1 MLYLLFLRVCN
12 VLRLNNLFFLGD
24 SSPFY
29 FFKHEEKNMANINF
43 KIVGISVDD
52 SKKVLGNNIPSKDLI
67 AFLTKQKNNME
78 ANFKQISVER
88 LKDTLKVTRNVKGD
102 WISAFADTFKLNR
115 KNTTNTTTCSY
126 VVRCNIYKEK
136 TIPVVS
142 MDFSQDTVLNCDDEF
157 KDFVFDK
164 MFELQSG
171 MRATVLHVVC
181 VKTDKENTDTET
193 KIYSHVFYPESYVVP
208 DLTGTGVKLRGN
220 TDKKERCTPV
230 RFNRKIRMDVGNQK
244 IRFGNMPE
252 VINGINRVI
261 EEIAKY
267 NRRQQKWKTK

>member
-1 MLYLLFLRVCN
+1 
-12 VLRLNNLFFLGD
+12 
-24 SSPFY
+24 
-29 FFKHEEKNMANINF
+29 MANINF

-52 SKKVLGNNIPSKDLI
+52 SKKVLGNDIPSKDLI
-67 AFLTKQKNNME
+67 AFLTKQKNNVE

-115 KNTTNTTTCSY
+115 KNTTNTTTYSY

-142 MDFSQDTVLNCDDEF
+142 MDFSQDTVLNSGDAFTDY
-157 KDFVFDK
+157 VFDK

-171 MRATVLHVVC
+171 MRATVLYIVRVQSNI
-181 VKTDKENTDTET
+181 ENPDIETET

-230 RFNRKIRMDVGNQK
+230 RFNRKIRMDVGSQK

-252 VINGINRVI
+252 VTNGINRVI

>member
-1 MLYLLFLRVCN
+1 MPDV
-12 VLRLNNLFFLGD
+12 
-24 SSPFY
+24 
-29 FFKHEEKNMANINF
+29 NF
-43 KIVGISVDD
+43 KIVGISNDGNKFVLDNNVS
-52 SKKVLGNNIPSKDLI
+52 SKNLI
-67 AFLTKQKNNME
+67 AFLTKQKNNVE

-142 MDFSQDTVLNCDDEF
+142 MDFSQDTVLNSGDAFTDY
-157 KDFVFDK
+157 VFDK

-171 MRATVLHVVC
+171 MRATVLYIVRVQSNI
-181 VKTDKENTDTET
+181 ENPDIETET

-208 DLTGTGVKLRGN
+208 DLTGTSVKLRGN

-261 EEIAKY
+261 EETAKY

>member
-1 MLYLLFLRVCN
+1 MPDV
-12 VLRLNNLFFLGD
+12 
-24 SSPFY
+24 
-29 FFKHEEKNMANINF
+29 NF
-43 KIVGISVDD
+43 KIVGISNDGN
-52 SKKVLGNNIPSKDLI
+52 KFVLDKNVPSKNLI
-67 AFLTKQKNNME
+67 KFLNNKKNDIETK
-78 ANFKQISVER
+78 FKQISVER
-88 LKDTLKVTRNVKGD
+88 LKDNFKVTRNVKGD

-115 KNTTNTTTCSY
+115 KNTNNTTTCSY

-142 MDFSQDTVLNCDDEF
+142 MDFSQDTVLNSGDAF
-157 KDFVFDK
+157 TDFVFDK

-208 DLTGTGVKLRGN
+208 DLTGTGVRLRGN

-252 VINGINRVI
+252 VINGINQVI
-261 EEIAKY
+261 NEIAKY